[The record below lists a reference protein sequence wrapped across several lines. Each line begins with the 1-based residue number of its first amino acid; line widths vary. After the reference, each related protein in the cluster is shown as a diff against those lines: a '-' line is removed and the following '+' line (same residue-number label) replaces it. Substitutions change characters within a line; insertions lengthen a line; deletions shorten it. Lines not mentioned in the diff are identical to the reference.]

1 MSLIEECET
10 LTKAFSG
17 IGVDEKSIVS
27 IVGKWQPE
35 QTNSFRKGSDFFA
48 EDGHYHAFH
57 KWDNDY
63 VKLLELEFSRLREA
77 VLLWTMHPWERDAR
91 LIKESLV
98 KGPKWYAVIIEI
110 ACTRSSEELLGARKA
125 YHSLFDRSIEE
136 DVAHR
141 VTDTNRN
148 LLVAL
153 VSSYRYEG
161 PKVNEETAKA
171 DAKIL
176 ANAIKSSG
184 NELEKNAE
192 VLRILTTRSK
202 PCLKAIFK
210 HYKELYGKNIDEDLN
225 QDDLIL
231 RDTII
236 CLGSPHIYFSKVLDR
251 ALNVKADE
259 YTKDGLTRVVIT
271 RADID
276 IKGIKEEY
284 QKLYGVALSQK
295 IEEIARGSYKDF
307 LLTLVARGN

>member
-1 MSLIEECET
+1 
-10 LTKAFSG
+10 
-17 IGVDEKSIVS
+17 
-27 IVGKWQPE
+27 
-35 QTNSFRKGSDFFA
+35 
-48 EDGHYHAFH
+48 
-57 KWDNDY
+57 
-63 VKLLELEFSRLREA
+63 
-77 VLLWTMHPWERDAR
+77 MHPWERDAR
-91 LIKESLV
+91 MIKESLI
-98 KGPKWYAVIIEI
+98 KGPKWYGVIIEI

-141 VTDTNRN
+141 VTDVNRN

-153 VSSYRYEG
+153 VSSYRYQG
-161 PKVNEETAKA
+161 PKVHAETAKA
-171 DAKIL
+171 EAKIL

-202 PCLKAIFK
+202 ASLQAIFK
-210 HYKELYGKNIDEDLN
+210 HYKELYGKNIEEDLN

-231 RDTII
+231 RDTIGS
-236 CLGSPHIYFSKVLDR
+236 LGYPHIYFSKVLDK

-259 YTKDGLTRVVIT
+259 YTKDALTRVVVT

-276 IKGIKEEY
+276 MKGINEEY
-284 QKLYGVALSQK
+284 QKLYGISLSQK
-295 IEEIARGSYKDF
+295 IEEITRGSYKEF